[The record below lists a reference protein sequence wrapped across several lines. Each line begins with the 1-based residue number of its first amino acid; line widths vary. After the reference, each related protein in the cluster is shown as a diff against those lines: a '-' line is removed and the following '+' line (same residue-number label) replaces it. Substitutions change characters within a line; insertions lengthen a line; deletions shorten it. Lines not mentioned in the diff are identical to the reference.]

1 VSASSTIAGKQP
13 WTDQP
18 GSTTAL
24 AHLAALQSA
33 HRQIAAAMADLE
45 SIAAEDVPD
54 IARFSAVRLRISQ
67 ANLARARVARQVCTH
82 LIGII
87 TAQQSDGIRAL
98 QRRDVRQL
106 QHASALVRDWNLDAV
121 IEDWGGYRNA
131 ARDVRDQLRALVAS
145 EKQLLYPLLY
155 SAGVSGGR

>member
-1 VSASSTIAGKQP
+1 MPGSSHIAGNQHWP
-13 WTDQP
+13 DQP
-18 GSTTAL
+18 ASTTAL

-33 HRQIAAAMADLE
+33 HRQIMTAMADLE
-45 SIAAEDVPD
+45 AIAAEDVPD

-82 LIGII
+82 LVGII

-98 QRRDVRQL
+98 QRRDVHQL

-121 IEDWGGYRNA
+121 VEDWGGYRTA
-131 ARDVRDQLRALVAS
+131 ARDVRDQLQALVAA
-145 EKQLLYPLLY
+145 EKQRLYPLLY
-155 SAGVSGGR
+155 SAGRSPGR